1 MKRKKILVSDWCT
14 QRANELKEQGRDSTS
29 TKYRGYGIVF
39 VRYCGDMALQD
50 LNRGILIDWK
60 DKMLADGLCRN
71 TVNYYIRGLK
81 ALYNRAVMLELI
93 KDNKAFHLVSCATQK
108 TVKRAIT
115 AEMLRKVA
123 NYDVRGDFA
132 LEQARDMF
140 LLSFY
145 LRGMSPIDMSR
156 LTNENIK
163 DGGYIVYKRSKT
175 SQELSI
181 KIEKETNALIKKY
194 VLYRDEQHLC
204 PIQLKKDWERVN
216 KSLKII
222 GKECGVPFP
231 LTMYCAR
238 HTWATLS
245 QTIGAPIEVISKGL
259 GHDNVQTTAIYLAG
273 IETPVVDKHNR
284 ILIDKIL
291 KTDN

>member
-1 MKRKKILVSDWCT
+1 MVSAWCT

-29 TKYRGYGIVF
+29 TKYRGYGVTF
-39 VRYCGDMALQD
+39 VKYCGDMALQD
-50 LNRGILIDWK
+50 LNIGVIVDWK

-81 ALYNRAVMLELI
+81 AIYNRAVMLELI

-115 AEMLRKVA
+115 AQMLRKVA
-123 NYDVRGDFA
+123 NYECRGDFA

-163 DGGYIVYKRSKT
+163 NGYIVYKRSKT

-181 KIEKETNALIKKY
+181 KIEKETEKILREWNYWCDDTHLIPVQTKGGWN
-194 VLYRDEQHLC
+194 D
-204 PIQLKKDWERVN
+204 VN
-216 KSLKII
+216 KSLRTI
-222 GKECGVPFP
+222 GKEIGVPFP

-284 ILIDKIL
+284 TLIDKIL
-291 KTDN
+291 KTNN

>member
-1 MKRKKILVSDWCT
+1 MY
-14 QRANELKEQGRDSTS
+14 GST
-29 TKYRGYGIVF
+29 F
-39 VRYCGDMALQD
+39 VKYCGDMALQD

-71 TVNYYIRGLK
+71 TVNFYIRGLK

-115 AEMLRKVA
+115 AQMLRKVA
-123 NYDVRGDFA
+123 NYNGGGKKPI
-132 LEQARDMF
+132 EMARDMF

-156 LTNENIK
+156 LTTENIK
-163 DGGYIVYKRSKT
+163 NGYIVYKRSKT

-181 KIEKETNALIKKY
+181 KIEKEVQAIFDKY
-194 VLYRDEQHLC
+194 KSTTKGEMGIPVSGKNQWNN
-204 PIQLKKDWERVN
+204 IN

-245 QTIGAPIEVISKGL
+245 QTIGAPITVISKGL
-259 GHDNVQTTAIYLAG
+259 GHDNTQTTAIYLAG

-284 ILIDKIL
+284 ILIDKVL
-291 KTDN
+291 GNKN

>member
-29 TKYRGYGIVF
+29 QKYRMYGSTF
-39 VRYCGDMALQD
+39 VKYCGDMALQG
-50 LNRGILIDWK
+50 LNRGIIIDWK

-71 TVNYYIRGLK
+71 TVNFYIRGLK

-115 AEMLRKVA
+115 AQMLRKVV
-123 NYDVRGDFA
+123 NYDARGDFA
-132 LEQARDMF
+132 LEQAKNMF

-156 LTNENIK
+156 LRTENLQN
-163 DGGYIVYKRSKT
+163 GYIVYKRSKT

-181 KIEKETNALIKKY
+181 KIVEEVDKILRYWDYWSDGT
-194 VLYRDEQHLC
+194 HLL
-204 PIQLKKDWERVN
+204 PMQSKGAWQRLN

-222 GKECGVPFP
+222 GKDCGVPFP

-245 QTIGAPIEVISKGL
+245 QTIGAPIEIISKGL

-273 IETPVVDKHNR
+273 IETPVIDKHNR
-284 ILIDKIL
+284 RLIDKVL
-291 KTDN
+291 GNKN